1 MALSEAVTHCIYPI
15 WICQSASLESSDSLK
30 PGVCMKTLTVSWK
43 WHSSGSQPAQLISE
57 RNGKEQELQILQLR
71 CNSLAL
77 ENRDEDSL
85 YFESNCWVC
94 TKSISGY
101 MINIIFPLW
110 VLIPDG
116 SQLPPLENDCEE
128 TVKGLCWGKT
138 RYDEEWMRRPF
149 QHNVFMHSM
158 HTVERRLLPHF
169 FEVVAV
175 LVLNTHTHKSLS
187 LNAYK
192 FKLDNF
198 LTIYFVHVIKYYTSI
213 ILQEIRL
220 DICIAM

>member
-101 MINIIFPLW
+101 MINIIIFPLW

-116 SQLPPLENDCEE
+116 SQLPLWKMIVRKQWKDYAEE
-128 TVKGLCWGKT
+128 KQDTMKNERGDPSSTTFLCIVCILWKGGYCHIFLK
-138 RYDEEWMRRPF
+138 
-149 QHNVFMHSM
+149 
-158 HTVERRLLPHF
+158 LLQ
-169 FEVVAV
+169 
-175 LVLNTHTHKSLS
+175 
-187 LNAYK
+187 
-192 FKLDNF
+192 F
-198 LTIYFVHVIKYYTSI
+198 LY
-213 ILQEIRL
+213 
-220 DICIAM
+220 